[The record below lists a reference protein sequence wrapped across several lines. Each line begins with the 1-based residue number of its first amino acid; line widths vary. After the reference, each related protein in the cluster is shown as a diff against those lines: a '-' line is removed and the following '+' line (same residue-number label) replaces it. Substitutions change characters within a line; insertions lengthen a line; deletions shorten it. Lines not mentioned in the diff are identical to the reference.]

1 VFLRPIEPSDKQ
13 ALVDAFDRLSFE
25 SRYERFLT
33 PLDSMS
39 RSMQRYFTEVDQ
51 HDHVALAAFD
61 PGSGR
66 MVGVGRFVRDRN
78 PVVAEAA
85 ITVADDWQGRGLG
98 TLLLQRLSER
108 GREEGIKRFSAL
120 VLARNDDMLDLLQRL
135 GPTKVVSRSQ
145 GAVEVEAELPR
156 AGPGDHLRELLRMA
170 ARLTDRA
177 VGRGERPELDSN
189 QRPSP

>member
-1 VFLRPIEPSDKQ
+1 
-13 ALVDAFDRLSFE
+13 
-25 SRYERFLT
+25 
-33 PLDSMS
+33 MS

-51 HDHVALAAFD
+51 HDHVALVAFD
-61 PGSGR
+61 PESER
-66 MVGVGRFVRDRN
+66 MVGVARFVRDKD

-108 GREEGIKRFSAL
+108 GREEGVQRFSAL
-120 VLARNDDMLDLLQRL
+120 VLARNDDMLDLLRGL

-156 AGPGDHLRELLRMA
+156 AGVGRHLHELLRMA

-177 VGRGERPELDSN
+177 VGRVER
-189 QRPSP
+189 

>member
-1 VFLRPIEPSDKQ
+1 MCLRPIEPSDKQ
-13 ALVDAFDRLSFE
+13 ALVDAFAQLSDQ

-51 HDHVALAAFD
+51 HDHVALVVFD
-61 PGSGR
+61 PETDR
-66 MVGVGRFVRDRN
+66 LVAVGRFVRDKD

-85 ITVADDWQGRGLG
+85 ITVADDWQGRGVG
-98 TLLLQRLSER
+98 TLLLQRLAAR
-108 GREEGIKRFSAL
+108 AREEGIERFSAL
-120 VLARNDDMLDLLQRL
+120 VLAKNDDMLDLLRGL
-135 GPTKVVSRSQ
+135 GPTRVVSRTQ

-156 AGPGDHLRELLRMA
+156 AGVGEQLRELLRMA
-170 ARLTDRA
+170 ARLTR
-177 VGRGERPELDSN
+177 RQRPELDSN